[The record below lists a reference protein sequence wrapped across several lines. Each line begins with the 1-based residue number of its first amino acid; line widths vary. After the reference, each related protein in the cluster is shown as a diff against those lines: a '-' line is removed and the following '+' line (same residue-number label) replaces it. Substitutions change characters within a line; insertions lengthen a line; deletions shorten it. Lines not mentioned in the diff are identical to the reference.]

1 MSIDQLA
8 ARRIGQNSLL
18 PSLELCIEDGAQDC
32 GVGLS
37 CAYRNT
43 ISWQT
48 ATSPLPMENNPQ
60 VVFERLFGDGAT
72 EQQRAA
78 RRDQAR
84 SLLDSVMDEVGSLQ
98 RTLPAKDRERMDRY
112 LTDIREVE
120 RRIALAATQGAL
132 SVKLPNAPA
141 GIPED
146 FDAHV
151 KLLFRPAGTRMA
163 GKRHAR
169 DDPHVREGD
178 PATPFTAASG
188 VREPFHNLSHHSNV
202 PESLARLAQL
212 NTYHVKTLAYLLQK
226 LRTTPDGESNLLDNS
241 LILYGSGMSNSNQ
254 HDHAPLPVVLAGG
267 AAGKLQGGRHIQVAA
282 HTPLSNLQ
290 VAMLQKLGLG
300 EKSFGDSTGSRR
312 VVKTSSWRTLARW
325 LLCWRLP
332 SWKPPA
338 WRPPSWCPIACT
350 ALLLSAPPLVYAVAE
365 TPRIADAAEQADDAL
380 VRSLLKQHVPV
391 NEPGRDGTPAL
402 HWVVRPAKPRAREG
416 FDPRRRRCQRVNSL
430 WPAAATPRHPERRC
444 ADD

>member
-1 MSIDQLA
+1 MLTKKHLSRRALLRGAGATLALPLLDAMIPAGVVRAATAATPAARLACIYVPHGAVMNRWTPAQTGTGFEFSPTLKPLEPFRDRINVITGLSLPLASGQDASAGANHSRSSAVYLTGAEAREGSEAHLGVSIDQLA

-18 PSLELCIEDGAQDC
+18 PSLEMCIEDGAQDC

-84 SLLDSVMDEVGSLQ
+84 SLLDSVLDEVGSLQ

-120 RRIALAATQGAL
+120 RRIALAATQGAA

-146 FDAHV
+146 FDAHI
-151 KLLFRPAGTRMA
+151 KLLFDLQVLAWQANVTRVTTIMFA
-163 GKRHAR
+163 KETSNA
-169 DDPHVREGD
+169 VY
-178 PATPFTAASG
+178 AASG

-202 PESLARLAQL
+202 PESLDRLAQL
-212 NTYHVKTLAYLLQK
+212 NTYHVKTFAYLLQK
-226 LRTTPDGESNLLDNS
+226 LKSTPDGEGNLLD
-241 LILYGSGMSNSNQ
+241 
-254 HDHAPLPVVLAGG
+254 
-267 AAGKLQGGRHIQVAA
+267 
-282 HTPLSNLQ
+282 
-290 VAMLQKLGLG
+290 
-300 EKSFGDSTGSRR
+300 
-312 VVKTSSWRTLARW
+312 
-325 LLCWRLP
+325 
-332 SWKPPA
+332 
-338 WRPPSWCPIACT
+338 
-350 ALLLSAPPLVYAVAE
+350 
-365 TPRIADAAEQADDAL
+365 
-380 VRSLLKQHVPV
+380 
-391 NEPGRDGTPAL
+391 
-402 HWVVRPAKPRAREG
+402 
-416 FDPRRRRCQRVNSL
+416 
-430 WPAAATPRHPERRC
+430 
-444 ADD
+444 